1 MTPQSSFMILA
12 AIDPAREQNLRVL
25 LASMNHEPGVLNLE
39 NDLIP
44 FEKLDRLHFARF
56 VILDDQTTNDVTV
69 YGLSRIDFPLYL
81 AFLGDCD
88 GQPDELLAE
97 MVRLA
102 EPGLRNIFTHCIDSV
117 QNVEIL
123 AWLKAHNVPS
133 SANYVNWIG
142 RTVRQVREE
151 EELRQKLED
160 YLQLNASSFSQM
172 LPRQLCDTLKK
183 FVAQE
188 QQAGRI
194 VLTKSA
200 PTPFFWQLGNL
211 LNLIVLPLLLV
222 IFLPFVILVLPFF
235 LIQLRHCEKT
245 DPEVAPRVDPAHA
258 NLLSSLEDHDVT
270 NQFSAMGSIK
280 PGLFRRVTMI
290 LVLAAID
297 YTARHVFNR
306 GRLARVTSIQCARW
320 VFLDGGKR
328 VIFASNYDGSLES
341 YMDDFINKVYFG
353 LNVVFSNGIGYPR
366 TRWLILDGA
375 RDEQTFKNYLRRH
388 QMPTQVWYNAFPGLT
403 AHDKHRNALIREGLE
418 KTSMTDAEILDWL
431 QLF

>member
-12 AIDPAREQNLRVL
+12 AIDPAREQKLRAL

-44 FEKLDRLHFARF
+44 FGKFDRLHFARF
-56 VILDDQTTNDVTV
+56 VILDDQTTNDITV
-69 YGLSRIDFPLYL
+69 YEQPRVDFPLYL
-81 AFLGDCD
+81 AFLADCD
-88 GQPDELLAE
+88 GPADDLLAE
-97 MVRLA
+97 MVRRA
-102 EPGLRNIFTHCIDSV
+102 EAGLRNIFAHCLDYSP
-117 QNVEIL
+117 NVDLL
-123 AWLKAHNVPS
+123 AWLKVHNVPS
-133 SANYVNWIG
+133 SASYVNWIG
-142 RTVRQVREE
+142 RTVRQISEE
-151 EELRQKLED
+151 EVLRQTLERFI
-160 YLQLNASSFSQM
+160 QLNSLSFNQM
-172 LPRQLCDTLKK
+172 PARQLCEMLKK
-183 FVAQE
+183 HVVQE
-188 QQAGRI
+188 QQAGRV
-194 VLTKSA
+194 VLTPPAS
-200 PTPFFWQLGNL
+200 TPFNWQLGNL
-211 LNLIVLPLLLV
+211 LNLIGFPLLLI
-222 IFLPFVILVLPFF
+222 IFLPLVILALPFF
-235 LIQLRHCEKT
+235 LIQLRHSEKT
-245 DPEVAPRVDPAHA
+245 DPEVAPRVDPSHA

-270 NQFSAMGSIK
+270 NQFSAMGSLK

-297 YTARHVFNR
+297 YTARHIFNR

-320 VFLDGGKR
+320 VFLDGGRR

-388 QMPTQVWYNAFPGLT
+388 QMPTEVWYNAFPGLT

-418 KTSMTDAEILDWL
+418 KQAMSDSEIRDWL